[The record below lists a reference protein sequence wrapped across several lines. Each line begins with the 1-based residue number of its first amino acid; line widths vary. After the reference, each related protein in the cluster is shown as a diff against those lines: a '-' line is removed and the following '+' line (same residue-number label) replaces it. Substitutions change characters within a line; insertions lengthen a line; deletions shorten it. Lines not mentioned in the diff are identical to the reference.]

1 MNLTRNPALI
11 EQLAASY
18 ALGTLRGGARRRF
31 ETLARQD
38 PAVRA
43 AALIWQSR
51 MASVSELQPEV
62 APSSA
67 VWKRIENLV
76 DGEKHAK
83 AEAPKP
89 PVFVVMEPF
98 TVNLQNEGSE
108 QFLQTAFTLQVA
120 NNEEVEL
127 LKVYMPQVRSRLLLL
142 LSSKHAS
149 EINTPEGK
157 KKLGTEIVA
166 SINQPFSAGGKKQE
180 VSDVFFTSF
189 VIQ

>member
-1 MNLTRNPALI
+1 MATSAPKAVPKAVPKAGAEAAIEEEVVPVKKSRKKLI
-11 EQLAASY
+11 IMLAAVLLL
-18 ALGTLRGGARRRF
+18 AGGGGGAAWYF
-31 ETLARQD
+31 LGHKAG
-38 PAVRA
+38 A
-43 AALIWQSR
+43 A
-51 MASVSELQPEV
+51 
-62 APSSA
+62 
-67 VWKRIENLV
+67 
-76 DGEKHAK
+76 GEKHAK
-83 AEAPKP
+83 VEAPKP
-89 PVFVVMEPF
+89 PVFVMMEPF

-142 LSSKHAS
+142 LSAKHAS

-157 KKLGTEIVA
+157 KKLGEEIAA

-180 VSDVFFTSF
+180 VSNVFFTSF